1 MEVKYFLKRYKNKL
15 VWIALGLFALLLK
28 LVASA
33 KPELVES
40 YYSRGLFLGIR
51 WTIDTFLAWLPIPL
65 IYLFFIILAI
75 YLFRNI
81 RKWWRNQDTWPIK
94 LLHAGIGILSFTSGA
109 LFFFLFLWG
118 YNYDRIALEDHLN
131 IKPKPLSIEELRE
144 ELEFETELITRL
156 RASIPGITD
165 SAINDSFLPPDL
177 EKKLRNGLEK
187 WLADHDYPT
196 VGRVRGRILYPKG
209 IFLRF
214 SSSGL
219 YFPFTGE
226 GHVDAGLNGLQRV
239 YVMAHELGHGYG
251 FGDEGSCN
259 FLAYVNCVQS
269 EDPLIAYL
277 GHLAYWRTVAVNY
290 LRYEREKYQ
299 AFREELP
306 PGIIADLNAIN
317 ENLQKYPDIMPKLRY
332 YAYDSYLKAQ
342 GIKEGMANYNRVI
355 MLVKSYRKKEG

>member
-1 MEVKYFLKRYKNKL
+1 MQRYKYQL
-15 VWIALGLFALLLK
+15 IWIALGLFALLLK
-28 LVASA
+28 LIAGA
-33 KPELVES
+33 NPELVER
-40 YYSRGLFLGIR
+40 YYSRGLFLGVR

-65 IYLFFIILAI
+65 IYLFFTILTIWLVRKI
-75 YLFRNI
+75 Y
-81 RKWWRNQDTWPIK
+81 KWWKNQEVWKVK
-94 LLHAGIGILSFTSGA
+94 LLQAVMSTLSFVSGA

-118 YNYDRIALEDHLN
+118 YNYNRIALEDHLK
-131 IKPKPLSIEELRE
+131 IKPEPLSLEELRE
-144 ELEFETELITRL
+144 ELEYETAQITRL

-165 SAINDSFLPPDL
+165 SAIDNSFLPDNL
-177 EKKLRNGLEK
+177 EKKLRNGLEN
-187 WLADHDYPT
+187 WLSDNDYPI
-196 VGRVRGRILYPKG
+196 VGNVRGRILYPKG

-251 FGDEGSCN
+251 FGDEGTCN
-259 FLAYVNCVQS
+259 FLAYANCAQS
-269 EDPLIAYL
+269 TDPLIAYL

-306 PGIIADLNAIN
+306 SGIIADLNAIN

-355 MLVKSYRKKEG
+355 MLVKAYRNKDE